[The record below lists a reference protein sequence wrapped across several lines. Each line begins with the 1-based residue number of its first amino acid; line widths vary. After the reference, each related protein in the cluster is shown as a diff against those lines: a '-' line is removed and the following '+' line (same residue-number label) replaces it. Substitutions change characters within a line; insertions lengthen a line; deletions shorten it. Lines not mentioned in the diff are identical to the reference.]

1 MSRNPAGHAIGHGT
15 RRSHFGEID
24 CLIKFETS
32 QPAPTQ
38 WIAVGRAETS
48 LDREGDLLPRMVV
61 GAGRSEAAAVKAME
75 ERCPIHGKAAGKS

>member
-1 MSRNPAGHAIGHGT
+1 MSRQAAGHAIGHGV

-24 CLIKFETS
+24 CVIKFETS

-38 WIAVGRAETS
+38 WVALGRAETS

-61 GAGRSEAAAVKAME
+61 GTGQTEAAAVESME
-75 ERCPIHGKAAGKS
+75 GRCPIHHKEEHAS